1 MTTRALHGWIQPCSP
16 TVTET
21 EARTE
26 LESLGV
32 KVGEWDMRLREFQKC
47 KVSEETLVKLK
58 KLGNRYV
65 WGLE

>member
-1 MTTRALHGWIQPCSP
+1 MTSTLLHGWIQPCSP

-21 EARTE
+21 EARAE

-32 KVGEWDMRLREFQKC
+32 KVGEWDARLREFQKC
-47 KVSEETLVKLK
+47 VVSEEALVKLEE
-58 KLGNRYV
+58 LRNRYV